1 VRLGERDDHVSP
13 ALGAPVTLAKQGER
27 LPHSR
32 GGTQVNP
39 QLPAWRGA
47 AFSLSGHTS
56 NSAAN

>member
-1 VRLGERDDHVSP
+1 VRLGERDDHVRP
-13 ALGAPVTLAKQGER
+13 ALAAPVTLAEQGVR